1 MGAYRDTLKPG
12 LHPHH
17 VTEIV
22 NSLRGGTIKLTA
34 DVSKSDNDSSMCVD
48 IWGQV
53 NEGGNPL
60 YPPRD
65 PDKSVAKHG
74 GVEAY
79 KNSPA
84 RGLFY
89 HITIGQYLAFSLR
102 ARRHFSVPATH
113 A

>member
-12 LHPHH
+12 LHPNH
-17 VTEIV
+17 VTETV
-22 NSLRGGTIKLTA
+22 NSLRGGVIKLTA
-34 DVSKSDNDSSMCVD
+34 AVSKSDSNSSVYVD

-53 NEGGNPL
+53 NGKGNPL

-84 RGLFY
+84 RGLFH

-102 ARRHFSVPATH
+102 ARRHFSVPATR